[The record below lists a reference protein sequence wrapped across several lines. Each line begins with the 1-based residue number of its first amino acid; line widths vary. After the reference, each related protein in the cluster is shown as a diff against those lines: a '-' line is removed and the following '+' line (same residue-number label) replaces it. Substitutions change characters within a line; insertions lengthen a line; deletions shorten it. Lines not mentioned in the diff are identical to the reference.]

1 MRFFGKATSEQG
13 VGIAETIGQEARLIK
28 MVDVLGREQKE
39 HKKGS
44 VLFYI
49 YDNGNIE
56 KKVIH

>member
-1 MRFFGKATSEQG
+1 
-13 VGIAETIGQEARLIK
+13 